1 MLFLPAFR
9 RHVSAGRVVA
19 RDGKPI
25 PGVTIPGFGE
35 SDAEGRFLVKVTRHE
50 WKQGDELKVDV
61 SSRKY
66 RDAPTPLKDFS
77 ADRELVVTLHPQT
90 RIEGQILGED
100 GKALA
105 DCMIELKGEARHG
118 KGEPR
123 FVKSRFDTI
132 PGPNKEGKWEHYIAD
147 YEQDFTLQ
155 VSVAGAVRSWRQYTR
170 DQVTQGPIITR
181 LDEGYRLTGRL
192 AAQVPLD
199 DTNTPV
205 VLLYKEAIEGPLR
218 GACVEAGGRFAFF
231 GLADGNYVLRLCP
244 ANSTHVY
251 RSSADEPMATFWWDF
266 AVPDNPWERRVRIE
280 GHDLQL
286 EPIDLHEAGLL
297 PGRLT
302 GVAYHS
308 VGDHRP
314 LANAYGYLHTH
325 EHDVDTAG
333 GAYFRIPFMTD
344 AEGRFRVEHCP
355 PGKYVLALS
364 AVGYEVGERSLW
376 IRVSPEQTLDL
387 RLFAP
392 ENDHRLAIRFA
403 VGDGSPGHV
412 HAGAGL
418 DAAVRAKHVD
428 PSTGELPFLQD
439 EDQRLRALPS
449 EITFDVKP
457 LDDATTHW
465 PICRERFCFS
475 PRHLLQAG
483 PGHIVVSNLT
493 PGRWRLTLSASYGW
507 LQRAEEGTLLTRD
520 FVFTPGMAPLRLEFP
535 AAALAG
541 RVQIIDSATIEA
553 VPQEPGLPTRTCQ
566 SQSSFRFIGL
576 APGKYSLRVHAREYQ
591 TKVVENVIVRSGQV
605 TWLDAITLDRAGSTA
620 SATP

>member
-1 MLFLPAFR
+1 MSPSMTSTLR
-9 RHVSAGRVVA
+9 AGR
-19 RDGKPI
+19 
-25 PGVTIPGFGE
+25 
-35 SDAEGRFLVKVTRHE
+35 L
-50 WKQGDELKVDV
+50 L
-61 SSRKY
+61 
-66 RDAPTPLKDFS
+66 AP
-77 ADRELVVTLHPQT
+77 
-90 RIEGQILGED
+90 
-100 GKALA
+100 
-105 DCMIELKGEARHG
+105 
-118 KGEPR
+118 
-123 FVKSRFDTI
+123 
-132 PGPNKEGKWEHYIAD
+132 
-147 YEQDFTLQ
+147 
-155 VSVAGAVRSWRQYTR
+155 
-170 DQVTQGPIITR
+170 
-181 LDEGYRLTGRL
+181 
-192 AAQVPLD
+192 
-199 DTNTPV
+199 
-205 VLLYKEAIEGPLR
+205 
-218 GACVEAGGRFAFF
+218 
-231 GLADGNYVLRLCP
+231 
-244 ANSTHVY
+244 
-251 RSSADEPMATFWWDF
+251 
-266 AVPDNPWERRVRIE
+266 
-280 GHDLQL
+280 
-286 EPIDLHEAGLL
+286 
-297 PGRLT
+297 
-302 GVAYHS
+302 
-308 VGDHRP
+308 
-314 LANAYGYLHTH
+314 
-325 EHDVDTAG
+325 
-333 GAYFRIPFMTD
+333 
-344 AEGRFRVEHCP
+344 
-355 PGKYVLALS
+355 
-364 AVGYEVGERSLW
+364 
-376 IRVSPEQTLDL
+376 
-387 RLFAP
+387 
-392 ENDHRLAIRFA
+392 LAIRFV